1 MFGGIIPD
9 SLDEGFSL
17 WAFVAG
23 LTVAAAITAVLF
35 TDIED
40 SFSSSTGIFP
50 ALGGKGA

>member
-1 MFGGIIPD
+1 MFGGLIPNTV
-9 SLDEGFSL
+9 DEGFSL

-23 LTVAAAITAVLF
+23 LTVAAAVTSAF
-35 TDIED
+35 FGEIED